1 MSFYC
6 SVPPLL
12 HRTFLVILNCI
23 MSIMITSAI
32 EWYVLFLLMILICAD
47 IIAMIKPSF
56 GRMFSPF
63 LVPTQIQ
70 LPNTTPRI
78 FYQVYGLR
86 VRAPEFMFYGLML
99 GLVQQKDDEDDSGY
113 YSQVVLLLITV
124 LAGFVISVFVMPFF
138 SKQIRPLPVSFALLA
153 LSIVFYKQIFKD
165 FLDQNAW
172 SLVVP

>member
-1 MSFYC
+1 MG
-6 SVPPLL
+6 
-12 HRTFLVILNCI
+12 I

-32 EWYVLFLLMILICAD
+32 GWYVLFLLLILVSAD

-99 GLVQQKDDEDDSGY
+99 GLIQNEESEHNGY
-113 YSQVVLLLITV
+113 YTQVVLLLITV

-138 SKQIRPLPVSFALLA
+138 SKQIRPLPVSFALL
-153 LSIVFYKQIFKD
+153 LVSIV
-165 FLDQNAW
+165 
-172 SLVVP
+172 